1 MAQAGGVARQP
12 RPSGNRRVL
21 NKIRENL
28 QIVTVDT
35 PNTLNRDVAR
45 QQVRQVLREI
55 LGDEELVS
63 SPGQPIRLARQGST
77 TGISVSHEAGLSLVA
92 VNYAG
97 PVGIDLM
104 RPLATADWFEQILVV
119 AHDYLGPEIAQEL
132 ACLPAEVQMR
142 QFAERWV
149 EHEARLK
156 YLGLGLEEWQPTL
169 AQRLSAC
176 RVEQLVLPGGYIGAV
191 AY

>member
-1 MAQAGGVARQP
+1 M
-12 RPSGNRRVL
+12 
-21 NKIRENL
+21 
-28 QIVTVDT
+28 
-35 PNTLNRDVAR
+35 
-45 QQVRQVLREI
+45 LREI
-55 LGDEELVS
+55 LGDEALVS
-63 SPGQPIRLARQGST
+63 CPGQPIRLARQGSV

-104 RPLATADWFEQILVV
+104 CPLASANWFEQIPVL
-119 AHDYLGPEIAQEL
+119 ARDYLGPEIAQEL
-132 ACLPAEVQMR
+132 ACLPAEAQA
-142 QFAERWV
+142 QNFAERWT

-156 YLGLGLEEWQPTL
+156 YLGLGLEEWQPSF
-169 AQRLSAC
+169 AQCLSAC

>member
-1 MAQAGGVARQP
+1 
-12 RPSGNRRVL
+12 L
-21 NKIRENL
+21 NKNRENL
-28 QIVTVDT
+28 QIVAVNT
-35 PNTLNRDVAR
+35 PNTINRDVAR
-45 QQVRQVLREI
+45 QRVRQVLREI

-63 SPGQPIRLARQGST
+63 SPGQPIRLAREGST
-77 TGISVSHEAGLSLVA
+77 TCISVSHEAGLSLVA

-132 ACLPAEVQMR
+132 ACLPAEAQMR
-142 QFAERWV
+142 QFAVRWT

-156 YLGLGLEEWQPTL
+156 NLGLGLEEWQPAL

-176 RVEQLVLPGGYIGAV
+176 RVEQLLLPGGYIGVV